1 MQVLRAFDFSTDG
14 FTSQHLEPG
23 DDPSGV
29 PGEFVA
35 GLTAEGFLG
44 DGEAATKALAGAPET
59 GEAVAL
65 ETAENEPQP
74 EAAPEGEPASEE
86 CEGGE
91 EGEGEDGGEAKAGR
105 KSKAE

>member
-86 CEGGE
+86 C
-91 EGEGEDGGEAKAGR
+91 AARKAR
-105 KSKAE
+105 ARTAARPRPAASPRAE